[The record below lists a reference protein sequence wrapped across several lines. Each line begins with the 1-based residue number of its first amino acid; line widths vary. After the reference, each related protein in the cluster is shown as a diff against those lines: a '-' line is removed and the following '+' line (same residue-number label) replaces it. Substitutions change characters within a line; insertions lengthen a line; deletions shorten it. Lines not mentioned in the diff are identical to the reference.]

1 MTLSPTKRDDNRH
14 RVTENR
20 RRTCNPLTEVSL
32 NTECQALNLA
42 ILGHLT
48 TYKSATSIHCDYVNT
63 LLLCIIPGVFPGG

>member
-32 NTECQALNLA
+32 NTECQADKFSDLGALN
-42 ILGHLT
+42 
-48 TYKSATSIHCDYVNT
+48 YV
-63 LLLCIIPGVFPGG
+63 